1 MNRRAFITL
10 LGGTAT
16 AWPLAARAQ
25 RPAMPVVGFLLGR
38 AREESA
44 DDTAAF
50 RQGLNEMGYIIG
62 RNVALEYR
70 WTEGH
75 DERLPELAAELVR
88 QRVAVIAAVGGNNS
102 AFAAKAATA
111 DIPIVFTSGADPVKV
126 GLVTSLNR
134 PGSNVT
140 GVSWFGSESL
150 PKRLG
155 ILGELV
161 PNIKLAVL
169 LVNPNMPELADQPE
183 AAQQTAHALGWQL
196 QVVEARSASEIDTAF
211 AEAKRQRTDAIIV
224 GAGPFFRIHR
234 TELVVQAAR
243 HGIPAIYGNRETVTS
258 GGLISYGNSLPDAY
272 RRAGLQTGR
281 ILRGAKP
288 ADLPVD
294 RAIKFELVINLK
306 TAKALGL
313 TVPPMLIARADE
325 VIE

>member
-1 MNRRAFITL
+1 MERRAFITL
-10 LGGTAT
+10 LGGAA
-16 AWPLAARAQ
+16 AWPIAARAQ
-25 RPAMPVVGFLLGR
+25 QPALPVIGFLSGR

-44 DDTAAF
+44 DDAAAF
-50 RQGLNEMGYIIG
+50 RQGLNEMGYTIG

-70 WTEGH
+70 WSEGH

-88 QRVAVIAAVGGNNS
+88 RQVAVIAAVGGNSS

-111 DIPIVFTSGADPVKV
+111 DIPIVFTSGADPIKV

-169 LVNPNMPELADQPE
+169 LVNRNMPELAGQPE
-183 AAQQTAHALGWQL
+183 AAQQTAHALGWRL
-196 QVVEARSASEIDTAF
+196 QVVEVRGASEIDTAF
-211 AEAKRQRTDAIIV
+211 DTAKRQRADAIVV

-234 TELVVQAAR
+234 AQLVVQAAR

-258 GGLISYGNSLPDAY
+258 GGLIGYGNSLPDAY

-281 ILRGAKP
+281 ILRGARP

-294 RAIKFELVINLK
+294 RAVKFELVINLG

-313 TVPPMLIARADE
+313 EIPPTLLAHADE

>member
-1 MNRRAFITL
+1 MKRREFII
-10 LGGTAT
+10 LGGAAA

-25 RPAMPVVGFLLGR
+25 QPAMPVVGFLLGR

-62 RNVALEYR
+62 RNVALEYK

-88 QRVAVIAAVGGNNS
+88 RQVAVIAAVGGNNS

-111 DIPIVFTSGADPVKV
+111 DIPIVFTSGADPIEV

-140 GVSWFGSESL
+140 GVSWFNSESL
-150 PKRLG
+150 PKRMG

-161 PNIKLAVL
+161 PNIIAVL
-169 LVNPNMPELADQPE
+169 LVNPNMPELAGQPE

-196 QVVEARSASEIDTAF
+196 QVVETRSASEIDTAF

-234 TELVVQAAR
+234 TQLVVQAAR
-243 HGIPAIYGNRETVTS
+243 HGIPAIYGNRETVTG

-313 TVPPMLIARADE
+313 DVPSFLQHRADE